1 MKKKQL
7 FINRVSSG
15 FSLIELVIVTG
26 ILILITGGG
35 IASFINFN
43 EKQQVLNGSKE
54 LQSYLRMA
62 QSLIRVGEVPTG
74 CTKLTGYKVTSLDA
88 GSTKEI
94 KVLAVC
100 SSGDI
105 ERSSFLLPEEVTL
118 SSDID
123 ITFLGLHGGV
133 VGATTIQVV
142 GLSDRIYSFEVTPGG
157 EITQG
162 ELL

>member
-7 FINRVSSG
+7 G
-15 FSLIELVIVTG
+15 FTLIELVVVSG
-26 ILILITGGG
+26 ILILIAGGG

-43 EKQQVLNGSKE
+43 EKQRVLNGGKE

-62 QSLIRVGEVPTG
+62 QTLIRVGEVPDG
-74 CTKLTGYKVTSLDA
+74 CGTLNGYKVMSSGA
-88 GSTKEI
+88 AFSKEI
-94 KVLAVC
+94 KILAVC
-100 SSGDI
+100 SNGDI
-105 ERSSFLLPEEVTL
+105 EKSSFLLPTTTTL

-133 VGATTIQVV
+133 IGATTVEII
-142 GLSDRIYSFEVTPGG
+142 GASNRTYSFDVTQGG

-162 ELL
+162 GFL